1 MKKAISPLIS
11 WILLIGLIIAMGAL
25 VSQYLV
31 KQAKQVKYEQYGSE
45 FYCEGAAI
53 SIEDFS
59 TFPHAPYG
67 VSEIEVFNFTI
78 LNRGRYTIKELLVSV
93 NYLEG
98 STKKEKTLK
107 LMDEY
112 GWGEFP
118 PGEGCC
124 PPIQP
129 GSKTQLY
136 VANLSGGILEVSI
149 VPQIEIENTV
159 YTCNQ
164 KVFKSKIS

>member
-1 MKKAISPLIS
+1 
-11 WILLIGLIIAMGAL
+11 MGAI
-25 VSQYLV
+25 VSNYLI

-59 TFPHAPYG
+59 TFAHETSG
-67 VSEIEVFNFTI
+67 VPEIKVFNFTI
-78 LNRGRYTIKELLVSV
+78 LNRGRYTIKELLV
-93 NYLEG
+93 NAEYLED

-124 PPIQP
+124 QPIPP
-129 GSKTQLY
+129 GSRTQLY
-136 VANLSGGILEVSI
+136 VINLSGGILEVSI
-149 VPQIEIENTV
+149 VPQIEIENAV
-159 YTCNQ
+159 YSCNE
-164 KVFKSKIS
+164 KVFKFKIS